1 MARFPREVPVIIIG
15 AGPTGLT
22 LANLLATYGVDFII
36 LDREP
41 APLELPRA
49 IVLDDEGA
57 RTLQVFGLDKSY
69 VAKTVEAVGSRYYTD
84 RGGCFAETGAGP
96 RTYGFAKRHYIY
108 QPELEA
114 ALRNSVTDRNP
125 DRLFYSANVVDII
138 CQNDK
143 AHVRVV
149 SGDGTE
155 EEIVADW
162 AAACDGGRSPTR
174 ERLGIAMQGNTYNQD
189 WIVLDMRND
198 PDQSRFSKFFC
209 SNLRPAVSVPAP
221 DGGRRYEFMLLPG
234 ETRHEVLESSFLN
247 ALLKPFRPYDEADIL
262 RKTVYTFHARIA
274 ERFRHERIVVLGDA
288 AHLTPPFAGQ
298 GMNAGLRDAHNVA
311 WKIAAHLKGGAED
324 AILDSYESE
333 RRLPAWDM
341 IQLAVSMGNFVMP
354 IGEDDI
360 RFRDHL
366 LRHLE
371 PFPAIRDYL
380 INMRFKPKP
389 KHPDGVY
396 LDLHDQLYEASLVG
410 EMIPQPEINRGA
422 ATEKLDRLLGPGFAL
437 IGQSAEAAA
446 AMGELREPTFLGLPL
461 AQVLLWS
468 NAILADDSVW
478 HIAPSSKME
487 GRPLLTHRDQILLIR
502 PDRYCAAAFS
512 PSELVPALA
521 RYASS
526 RPGGGNNSGLALRT
540 RRLARAG

>member
-1 MARFPREVPVIIIG
+1 MTRFPREVPVIIIG

-36 LDREP
+36 LDREA

-69 VAKTVEAVGSRYYTD
+69 VSKTVEAVGSRYYTD
-84 RGGCFAETGAGP
+84 SGVCFAETGAGP

-108 QPELEA
+108 QPELES
-114 ALRNSVTDRNP
+114 ALRKSVADRNP

-138 CQNDK
+138 CRNDK
-143 AHVRVV
+143 AHVKVV

-155 EEIVADW
+155 AEIVADW
-162 AAACDGGRSPTR
+162 VAACDGGRSPTR

-198 PDQSRFSKFFC
+198 PDQSRFSRFFC

-234 ETRHEVLESSFLN
+234 ETRHEVLEPSFLG
-247 ALLKPFRPYDEADIL
+247 ALLKPFRPYEEADIL

-274 ERFRHERIVVLGDA
+274 ERFRHERILLLGDA

-311 WKIAAHLKGGAED
+311 WKIAAHLQGGAQE
-324 AILDSYESE
+324 AILDSYERE

-354 IGEDDI
+354 IGEDDL

-366 LRHLE
+366 LKQLE
-371 PFPAIRDYL
+371 PFPAVRDYL

-389 KHPDGVY
+389 KHPDGAY

-410 EMIPQPEINRGA
+410 EMIPQPEIIRGRV
-422 ATEKLDRLLGPGFAL
+422 TEKLDNCLGAGFAL
-437 IGQSAEAAA
+437 IGQSAEAAE
-446 AMGELREPTFLGLPL
+446 AMKALRARDYLGLPL
-461 AQVLLWS
+461 GQVLLSS
-468 NAILADDSVW
+468 NPEMAGDNTW
-478 HIAPSSKME
+478 QIAPSSKTD
-487 GRPLLTHRDQILLIR
+487 GRPLLTHRDQIMLIR
-502 PDRYCAAAFS
+502 PDRYCAAAFP
-512 PSELVPALA
+512 PSELLEALA

-526 RPGGGNNSGLALRT
+526 S
-540 RRLARAG
+540 AGSCK

>member
-22 LANLLATYGVDFII
+22 LANLLATYGIDFII

-84 RGGCFAETGAGP
+84 SGTCFAETGAGP

-108 QPELEA
+108 QPELES
-114 ALRNSVTDRNP
+114 ALRKSVVDRNP
-125 DRLFYSANVVDII
+125 HRLFHSANVVDII
-138 CQNDK
+138 CRNDK
-143 AHVRVV
+143 AHVTVV
-149 SGDGTE
+149 SGDGE
-155 EEIVADW
+155 EQEIAAVW
-162 AAACDGGRSPTR
+162 VAACDGGRSPTR

-234 ETRHEVLESSFLN
+234 ETRSEVLEPNFLN
-247 ALLKPFRPYDEADIL
+247 ALLKPFRPYDETDIL

-274 ERFRHERIVVLGDA
+274 ERFRHERILLLGDA

-311 WKIAAHLKGGAED
+311 WKIAACLKGGADEG
-324 AILDSYESE
+324 ILDSYESE

-354 IGEDDI
+354 FGEDDI

-366 LRHLE
+366 LKHLE
-371 PFPAIRDYL
+371 PFPAVRDYL

-396 LDLHDQLYEASLVG
+396 LDLHDQPYEASLVG
-410 EMIPQPEINRGA
+410 EMIPQPLIARGSE
-422 ATEKLDRLLGPGFAL
+422 TDKLDSRLGPGFAL

-446 AMGELREPTFLGLPL
+446 AMGVVSERTCLGLPL
-461 AQVLLWS
+461 VQVLVSS
-468 NAILADDSVW
+468 NSLLAEHGAWQID
-478 HIAPSSKME
+478 PSSKLE
-487 GRPLLTHRDQILLIR
+487 ARPLLTHRDQILLIR

-512 PSELVPALA
+512 PSELAPVLA
-521 RYASS
+521 RYGSS
-526 RPGGGNNSGLALRT
+526 H
-540 RRLARAG
+540 AG

>member
-22 LANLLATYGVDFII
+22 LANLLATYGVDFIV

-41 APLELPRA
+41 APLDLPRA
-49 IVLDDEGA
+49 IILDDEGA
-57 RTLQVFGLDKSY
+57 RTLQAFGLDKSY
-69 VAKTVEAVGSRYYTD
+69 VAETVEAVGSRYYTD
-84 RGGCFAETGAGP
+84 SGVCFAETGAGP

-108 QPELEA
+108 QPELET
-114 ALRNSVTDRNP
+114 ALRMSVTDQNP
-125 DRLFYSANVVDII
+125 NRLFYSANVVDIA
-138 CQNDK
+138 CRTGK
-143 AHVRVV
+143 AHVKVV
-149 SGDGTE
+149 GEDGE
-155 EEIVADW
+155 AQEIVADW
-162 AAACDGGRSPTR
+162 VAACDGGRSPTR

-209 SNLRPAVSVPAP
+209 SSLRPAVSVPAP

-234 ETRHEVLESSFLN
+234 ETRSEVLEPDFLG

-274 ERFRHERIVVLGDA
+274 ERFREQRILLLGDA

-311 WKIAAHLKGGAED
+311 WKIAAQLNGGAHED
-324 AILDSYESE
+324 ILDSFESE

-354 IGEDDI
+354 IGEDDL

-366 LRHLE
+366 LKQLE
-371 PFPAIRDYL
+371 PFPAVRDYL

-389 KHPDGVY
+389 RHPEGLY
-396 LDLHDQLYEASLVG
+396 LDLHNQPYEASLVG
-410 EMIPQPEINRGA
+410 EMIPQPDLTQGA
-422 ATEKLDRLLGPGFAL
+422 RIEKLDNCLGVGFAL
-437 IGQSAEAAA
+437 IGQGAEAAA
-446 AMGELREPTFLGLPL
+446 ALERFSDRTYLGLPL
-461 AQVLLWS
+461 PKVLLSS
-468 NAILADDSVW
+468 NATPGDEDMW

-512 PSELVPALA
+512 PSELPACLA
-521 RYASS
+521 AYASS
-526 RPGGGNNSGLALRT
+526 LANRGGKSSVS
-540 RRLARAG
+540 